1 MSDSAVSYDDVQ
13 GLVRFGYAKLT
24 EACYFLLQ
32 IKDPRLARAWLA
44 SAPISAAV
52 TLPQPPLQTLQ
63 VAFTWE
69 GLRTLGLPRGVLLQF
84 SAEFIAG
91 MAGEESRSRR
101 LGDVGVSAPSA
112 WRWGGGTNA
121 PHVLLML
128 FAQPGL
134 LEQWKETIKG
144 PSWNG
149 AFDVISCLPTSN
161 LDGVE
166 PFGFA
171 DGVSQPEID
180 WNGEQVLRSDD
191 ELAYGNLVALGE
203 FLLGYPNEYGKY
215 TDRPLIERSDAAS
228 SLLLPA
234 EDDPGKLDFARN
246 GTYVVFRQLRQD
258 VRAFWQYLRTQSGSN
273 PGERRKLGEAMV
285 GRTMSGEP
293 LMPLTPRPI
302 AGIGS
307 DPEAIRLN
315 RFTYAADPDGV
326 RCPLGAHIRRANPRS
341 PDLPYA
347 SNNFFSR
354 LIHVLGFGRK
364 SVRDDLI
371 ASARFHRILRRGRE
385 YGPGLPPEQ
394 AVSLAPPD
402 DPERGLHFICLNANI
417 ARQFEFVQNAWMM
430 RTKFDGLSEESDP
443 LLGNREPIYGCPR
456 TGSFTI
462 PQTNTIARRMPSLPR
477 FVTVVGGAYFF
488 LPSVRALQYLA
499 TLRA

>member
-1 MSDSAVSYDDVQ
+1 MLNSAVSYDDVQ

-32 IKDPRLARAWLA
+32 IKDRRSARAWLV
-44 SAPISAAV
+44 SAPISTAV
-52 TLPQPPLQTLQ
+52 TLSHPPLRTLQ
-63 VAFTWE
+63 VAFASE
-69 GLRTLGLPRGVLLQF
+69 GLRTMGLPGGVLSQF

-144 PSWNG
+144 PSWKG
-149 AFDVISCLPTSN
+149 AFDIISCLSTSN
-161 LDGVE
+161 LGGVE

-171 DGVSQPEID
+171 DGISQPEID
-180 WNGEQVLRSDD
+180 WNGERVLRSDD

-215 TDRPLIERSDAAS
+215 TDRPLIERSDDPS

-234 EDDPGKLDFARN
+234 QDDPGKLDFARN
-246 GTYVVFRQLRQD
+246 GTYLVLRQLRQD
-258 VRAFWQYLRTQSGSN
+258 VRAFWQYLDSQSGFN
-273 PGERRKLGEAMV
+273 ADRRRRLGEAMV
-285 GRTMSGEP
+285 GRTMGGDP
-293 LMPLTPRPI
+293 LMPLTPGPI

-315 RFTYAADPDGV
+315 RFTYTADPDGV
-326 RCPLGAHIRRANPRS
+326 RCPLGAHIRRANPRN
-341 PDLPYA
+341 PDLLYA

-364 SVRDDLI
+364 HVRDDLI

-385 YGPGLPPEQ
+385 YGPGLLPEQ
-394 AVSLAPPD
+394 AISPAPPD
-402 DPERGLHFICLNANI
+402 DLERGLHFICLNANI

-430 RTKFDGLSEESDP
+430 RAKFDGLSEESDP
-443 LLGNREPIYGCPR
+443 LLGNREPIRGCPS
-456 TGSFTI
+456 TDIFTI
-462 PQTNTIARRMPSLPR
+462 PQANGITRRMPSLPR

-488 LPSVRALQYLA
+488 LPSMRALQYLA
-499 TLRA
+499 TLPA